1 MNTNLKVET
10 QMKRGAKYLK
20 ECGVKPSMQR
30 LAIYKYVA
38 EHPTHPTA
46 DEIYEALRDQI
57 PTLSKTTVY
66 NTMKLFVSN
75 GVVDEVFIDRTSER
89 FDGNTDLHAHF
100 MCEMC
105 GGIYDSEI
113 CDVQGVNN
121 HIPSGA
127 ELRKTQ
133 LLYYGVCA
141 ECLKANN
148 N

>member
-1 MNTNLKVET
+1 
-10 QMKRGAKYLK
+10 MKHGAEYLK

-89 FDGNTDLHAHF
+89 FDGNTMLHAHF

-105 GGIYDSEI
+105 SGIFDSEI
-113 CDVQGVNN
+113 DN
-121 HIPSGA
+121 IPSVAAYVPKGA
-127 ELRKTQ
+127 ELHKTQ
-133 LLYYGVCA
+133 VLYYGVCP
-141 ECLKANN
+141 ECLRAKAE
-148 N
+148 